1 VIYADWSNFFADISA
16 VLTAVSVPDFQFF
29 SVKVHSLF
37 FVLVVTEA
45 LFVCSVSLTSCC
57 VSVV

>member
-1 VIYADWSNFFADISA
+1 MLTGVIFLQILVQYLQLLVCQTFS
-16 VLTAVSVPDFQFF
+16 FF